1 MAENQDLQQWHASE
15 PYVETHCSLGEGPFY
30 EPATNTLRFVDI
42 IKQQLHTVSLTEG
55 PSSLK
60 TLQFTEAVTVTADIE
75 GRDPQDALL
84 VGAKQGLAVLDRKTG
99 KYEYVTKF
107 VQDQV
112 ERVRSND
119 GVVDPNGRFWLG
131 TMTDFNLGPFKPE
144 GSLYRFANTTPA
156 TATRSG
162 LTIPNSVGFSPD
174 SRTMYFTHSTARE
187 VIAWDY
193 DPAVDGGS
201 VSNERVFYRH
211 VGPGEPDG
219 FRVDTEGNLW
229 HAVYGESRVL
239 KISPAGKL
247 VGEVKI
253 PTRNATCCD
262 LVGGGELVITTAGD
276 DEGEGESKRLGGALF
291 KVQVGA
297 EGTPRFG
304 FKLSQ

>member
-1 MAENQDLQQWHASE
+1 MAESKSIQQWHVSE
-15 PYVETHCSLGEGPFY
+15 PYLETHCSLGEGPFY

-42 IKQQLHTVSLTEG
+42 IKQQLHTVSLTDG
-55 PSSLK
+55 PDSLK
-60 TLQFTEAVTVTADIE
+60 TLQFSEAVTVTADIE
-75 GRDPQDALL
+75 GRDPQDAVLI
-84 VGAKQGLAVLDRKTG
+84 GAKQGLAVLDRKTG
-99 KYEYVTKF
+99 TYEYVTKF
-107 VQDQV
+107 AQEGA
-112 ERVRSND
+112 ERIRSND

-131 TMTDFNLGPFKPE
+131 TMTDFGLGPFQPE
-144 GSLYRFANTTPA
+144 GSLYRFTHNTPA
-156 TATRSG
+156 ARTRSG

-174 SRTMYFTHSTARE
+174 SRTMYFTHSSARE
-187 VIAWDY
+187 VFAWDY
-193 DPAVDGGS
+193 DPADGS

-239 KISPAGKL
+239 KLNPQGEL

-276 DEGEGESKRLGGALF
+276 DEGEGESKRLGGAVF
-291 KVQVGA
+291 RVHVGA
-297 EGTPRFG
+297 EGTPRFA
-304 FKLSQ
+304 FKLQ